1 MTLTPLSKT
10 PSPAPAVHVLIA
22 AAGSGTRM
30 GGDMP
35 KQYMHLHGQS
45 LLRRSVQS
53 FLTLECV
60 ASVSVIADPEHAK
73 WYHDALAGLKI
84 DRVIKGGYSR
94 KSSIFNGLNRIRHV
108 KYDDIILIHDAARP
122 LVEKADILNLIEA
135 LEHCEAASLAV
146 PVSDTLR
153 REDTGTYT
161 DRNGLWALQTP
172 QAFRYGTIL
181 KAHET
186 ADDKQEYTDD
196 TSLVAALG
204 LPVKLVPGDKR
215 NFKITTQDDMEMAR
229 ALLNN
234 GEPRTGSGFDV
245 HAFDSE
251 RPGPVRL
258 CGLDIPHEY
267 ALSGHSD
274 ADVGL
279 HALTDAI
286 LGALGAGD
294 IGQHFPPS
302 DTANKGLDSA
312 IFLRKAVDLVAEAGG
327 RIVNLDVTLI
337 CEAPKIGPH
346 REAMRTRIAE
356 ITGLTENRISVKATT
371 TERLGFTGRGEGIAA
386 QALATI
392 MVPYE

>member
-1 MTLTPLSKT
+1 MTLTPSSKT

-30 GGDMP
+30 GGDIP

-45 LLRRSVQS
+45 VLRRSVQA
-53 FLTLECV
+53 FLPLERI
-60 ASVSVIADPEHAK
+60 ASVSVIADPEHTK
-73 WYHDALAGLKI
+73 WYHDALSGLKI
-84 DRVIKGGYSR
+84 DRVIKGGDSR
-94 KSSIFNGLNRIRHV
+94 KSSVFNGLKRLRHV
-108 KYDDIILIHDAARP
+108 KDDDLILIHDAARP

-153 REDTGTYT
+153 REDTGSYT
-161 DRNGLWALQTP
+161 DRTGLWALQTP
-172 QAFRYGTIL
+172 QGFRYETL
-181 KAHET
+181 LRAHEKSG
-186 ADDKQEYTDD
+186 AQDYTDD
-196 TSLVAALG
+196 TGLVSALG
-204 LPVKLVPGDKR
+204 IPVKLVQGHKR
-215 NFKITTQDDMEMAR
+215 NFKITTQDDMEIAK
-229 ALLNN
+229 ALLND
-234 GEPRTGSGFDV
+234 GETRTGSGFDV
-245 HAFDSE
+245 HAFDPNA
-251 RPGPVRL
+251 PGPVRL
-258 CGLDIPHEY
+258 CGLDIPHEHS
-267 ALSGHSD
+267 LSGHSD

-279 HALTDAI
+279 HALTDAL

-302 DTANKGLDSA
+302 DPANKGLDSA
-312 IFLRKAVDLVAEAGG
+312 IFLRKAVDLIADCGG
-327 RIVNLDVTLI
+327 RIINLDVTLI

-346 REAMRTRIAE
+346 RESMRSRIAE
-356 ITGLTENRISVKATT
+356 ITGLRKSRVSVKATT